1 MKFYSI
7 LLGLVL
13 LACNTSGRVGAP
25 MGAGSPMAQA
35 PCPTTVAPVVCFAPN
50 RGRLDCTKMI
60 VNYID
65 AATRSIYVQ
74 AYNFTSPDIAQALIR
89 AHARGVI
96 VEVILDRSVPTERN
110 GQLATLLQAGI
121 PSMVDAS
128 HAIAHNKVMII
139 DQAVVLSGSFN
150 FTVSAE
156 ERNAEN
162 MVALTD
168 VALAANYM
176 DNWSFHKLHAKPQ

>member
-1 MKFYSI
+1 
-7 LLGLVL
+7 
-13 LACNTSGRVGAP
+13 
-25 MGAGSPMAQA
+25 MGTGSPVAQT
-35 PCPTTVAPVVCFAPN
+35 PCPTVVSPVVCFAPN

-65 AATRSIYVQ
+65 AATRSVYVQ

-89 AHARGVI
+89 AHTRGVI

-110 GQLATLLQAGI
+110 GQLATLLKGGV
-121 PSMVDAS
+121 PSMIDGS
-128 HAIAHNKVMII
+128 HAISHNKVIII
-139 DQAVVLSGSFN
+139 DQAVVLTGSFN

-168 VALAANYM
+168 VALATSYL
-176 DNWSFHKLHAKPQ
+176 DNWNFHKLHAKPQ